1 MTSSPALTVAA
12 NNRLEINYA
21 WQLNTTFGAPAP
33 TTFTVTSTLLN
44 GIAINSVNFELS
56 GTAVSTTTI
65 RPIVFV
71 YTDVAPAA
79 GSNAYSIQASFT
91 LTGGGGTTTVTATN
105 NNITV
110 TNYL

>member
-1 MTSSPALTVAA
+1 LNVAA

-33 TTFTVTSTLLN
+33 TTFTVTSTLLRN
-44 GIAINSVNFELS
+44 GTAVNNVNFELS
-56 GTAVSTTTI
+56 GTALSSTTI

-71 YTDVAPAA
+71 FTDVAPAA
-79 GSNAYSIQASFT
+79 GSNVYSIQASFT
-91 LTGGGGTTTVTATN
+91 ETGGGGTTTATATN